1 MFPHEFVLT
10 VKISN
15 TTNLMLT
22 RPAILEN
29 KLEIA
34 FQYLGF
40 FSVMETIVIDQGV
53 EGELGW
59 EEVALV

>member
-1 MFPHEFVLT
+1 
-10 VKISN
+10 
-15 TTNLMLT
+15 MLT